1 LKQIGKVPRFFD
13 VQNPIELSRSQLK
26 ILSGFKA
33 SAFQSQLGCTLVMD
47 SIFKFMST
55 KTCLQRIME
64 IRDESQGNQHRFEQ
78 IVRLEFCDK
87 PIIADWGNQRTYF
100 VTDVVFNVNPVSM
113 TFEH

>member
-1 LKQIGKVPRFFD
+1 
-13 VQNPIELSRSQLK
+13 
-26 ILSGFKA
+26 
-33 SAFQSQLGCTLVMD
+33 
-47 SIFKFMST
+47 
-55 KTCLQRIME
+55 ME

-87 PIIADWGNQRTYF
+87 PIIADWGNQMTYF